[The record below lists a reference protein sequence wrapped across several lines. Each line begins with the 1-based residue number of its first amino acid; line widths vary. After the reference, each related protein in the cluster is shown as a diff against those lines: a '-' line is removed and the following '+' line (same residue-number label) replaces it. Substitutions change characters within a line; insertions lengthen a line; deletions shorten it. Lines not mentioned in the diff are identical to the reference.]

1 MEKINSL
8 SLSKMRV
15 ASYVGFLRSVLTTIK
30 GASDLTTNTKFL
42 ALVQSLL
49 DEFQVLE
56 EVVRRQQ
63 ALLLTPEVTA
73 ADKLRDNT
81 MMQLKHLVTAATYS
95 SVAVEKTAGDKLSII
110 IKPYAKDY
118 RDQMAEE
125 TEDLRGLLAQLGA
138 EEMVEYIDAL
148 VLGPVLQRLR
158 QQNNAFD
165 VLYRQRGQDRATTRG
180 TGVSTTDQR
189 KVTDDLY
196 RQVIEYLNNVI
207 GVIDMG
213 IDSGFSTEAL
223 AKVANDINATIE
235 QYKINLDNQNK
246 KSKKDEDEDPDTEE
260 I

>member
-1 MEKINSL
+1 MEKITHL

-15 ASYVGFLRSVLTTIK
+15 ASYVGFLRTVINIIRS
-30 GASDLTTNTKFL
+30 ASEMTTNAKFL

-49 DEFQVLE
+49 DQFNILE

-81 MMQLKHLVTAATYS
+81 LMQLKHLITAATYS
-95 SVAVEKTAGDKLSII
+95 SVVTEKEAGDKLSII

-125 TEDLRGLLAQLGA
+125 TEDLRGLLAQLNSD
-138 EEMVEYIDAL
+138 EIFTYVDAL
-148 VLGPVLQRLR
+148 TLGAVLQRLR

-165 VLYRQRGQDRATTRG
+165 ALYQQRGQERATTRG

-196 RQVIEYLNNVI
+196 REVIEYLNNVVGI
-207 GVIDMG
+207 VDMG
-213 IDSGFSTEAL
+213 IESGFNVETL
-223 AKVANDINATIE
+223 AQVTADINATIE

-246 KSKKDEDEDPDTEE
+246 KPKEDA
-260 I
+260 